1 LVTDSPDLESALAAS
16 LSKVS
21 GFELLERTALSALTR
36 EVAVAGGPLKIDGAD
51 FVLVVERQPNSRY
64 SARLSD
70 ALTGAVF
77 QSFSSPPDLEP
88 ALVAEWLSLR
98 LRPWAAPAGIKRKV
112 SLLGLRFETDSEAHR
127 QVERSLNLSLTA
139 ALQESSGT
147 VVLERWKLNDLLFE
161 KELLGE
167 TTTANSL
174 EALQQP
180 AFELAD
186 KVSALLSKQNSSF
199 RIPIVTREER
209 IARLKKNL
217 EGKNLPSV
225 LVTISEQDFGRRS
238 VDPAVETEFKKSLL
252 ELGFEVIDPQ
262 GTKVADVL
270 IKGEAFSETAARR
283 GQLVS
288 ARARAEIQA
297 TRSKD
302 NQVLAADRE
311 TTSAVD
317 TAPATAGKSALQNAG
332 LILLERTVPK
342 IVAP

>member
-1 LVTDSPDLESALAAS
+1 MKTLLFFFLLASFPALADEATPLTVAVLPFESSDEQLAGKAAEAS
-16 LSKVS
+16 TLLATQLSTNP
-21 GFELLERTALSALTR
+21 ELWLLERAEIEKILGEQTMNLSGLTDPASALH
-36 EVAVAGGPLKIDGAD
+36 VGKLLGAK
-51 FVLVVERQPNSRY
+51 VLVSGRIIRSGNT
-64 SARLSD
+64 AI
-70 ALTGAVF
+70 
-77 QSFSSPPDLEP
+77 
-88 ALVAEWLSLR
+88 LVAKIMST
-98 LRPWAAPAGIKRKV
+98 
-112 SLLGLRFETDSEAHR
+112 ETSR
-127 QVERSLNLSLTA
+127 V
-139 ALQESSGT
+139 
-147 VVLERWKLNDLLFE
+147 F
-161 KELLGE
+161 GE

-180 AFELAD
+180 TFELAD

-209 IARLKKNL
+209 IARLKKIL

-262 GTKVADVL
+262 GTKVADIL